1 MIERK
6 RAGQFRAVW
15 EDYGQC
21 VNLLASGEVW
31 LADAWNPW
39 SRTSRNRTSSANT
52 PRQRKDLLPGST
64 ESRCRKT
71 LRTSR
76 RRSTTSTSVSRM
88 VGRAGSAARLLLPR
102 PRPATSI
109 CKRRGHQP
117 GLHRLRVVVQG
128 GSSPE
133 PKEGW
138 PLTGRDTG
146 AYDTRW
152 GNIMH
157 WMTWPDDP
165 DYYATRWNDFLSA

>member
-1 MIERK
+1 
-6 RAGQFRAVW
+6 
-15 EDYGQC
+15 
-21 VNLLASGEVW
+21 
-31 LADAWNPW
+31 
-39 SRTSRNRTSSANT
+39 
-52 PRQRKDLLPGST
+52 
-64 ESRCRKT
+64 
-71 LRTSR
+71 
-76 RRSTTSTSVSRM
+76 M
-88 VGRAGSAARLLLPR
+88 VGLAGGAAGLLLPDDDLR
-102 PRPATSI
+102 RLPAGGS
-109 CKRRGHQP
+109 GHQP
-117 GLHRLRVVVQG
+117 DYTDYEWWYQG